1 MDGAPDLRQERLYMC
16 TDCNLA
22 FYGENG
28 EAEWQWHLKQHQPYK
43 CDLCDESFEQ
53 KRKYFLFCFLSHLLR
68 SCVHSFV
75 HQSVNIYIEVKFSR
89 HQ

>member
-1 MDGAPDLRQERLYMC
+1 MVMEGAPDLRQERLYMC

-43 CDLCDESFEQ
+43 CDLCSESFEQ
-53 KRKYFLFCFLSHLLR
+53 KRK
-68 SCVHSFV
+68 
-75 HQSVNIYIEVKFSR
+75 
-89 HQ
+89 